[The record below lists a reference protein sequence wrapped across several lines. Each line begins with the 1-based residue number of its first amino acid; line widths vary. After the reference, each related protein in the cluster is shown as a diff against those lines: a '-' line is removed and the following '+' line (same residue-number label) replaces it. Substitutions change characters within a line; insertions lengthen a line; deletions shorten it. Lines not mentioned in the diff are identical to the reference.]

1 MSPDVVHLIIK
12 ALFSLFNCTREKSWM
27 SFEKIKILI
36 HTRTSGR
43 SAPLVL
49 VPVPLSLRS
58 VTNIEECD

>member
-49 VPVPLSLRS
+49 VPVPLSCVDS
-58 VTNIEECD
+58 KSQMIDT